1 MSTTVL
7 IKKSAVSVKVPTSGQ
22 LSFGEMALNYADG
35 ALYYKN
41 TNNNVTNLIQTVTRT
56 VTDFTATSGQTTF
69 SVSYTVGYIDVYR
82 NGVRLANGDYTA
94 TNGTSIVLS
103 AACYSGDIV
112 ETVSYTNMNLTSQVM
127 SGYTVATLP
136 VGIIGLRAYVTDAV
150 SPTFLGT
157 LTGGGSITTP
167 VFYNGTAWVSG

>member
-7 IKKSAVSVKVPTSGQ
+7 IKKSAVSGKVPTSGQ

-103 AACYSGDIV
+103 AACYS
-112 ETVSYTNMNLTSQVM
+112 
-127 SGYTVATLP
+127 
-136 VGIIGLRAYVTDAV
+136 
-150 SPTFLGT
+150 
-157 LTGGGSITTP
+157 
-167 VFYNGTAWVSG
+167 